1 MFCYN
6 IYFVLLMYI
15 KICTI
20 NAVSPM
26 DYESLN
32 MTLMFAACETRRCV
46 YLTIVDDFDGEP
58 NENFFYSLG
67 RSPDLHSSI
76 ELDQTLMIGEI
87 EIDG

>member
-1 MFCYN
+1 
-6 IYFVLLMYI
+6 
-15 KICTI
+15 
-20 NAVSPM
+20 M
-26 DYESLN
+26 DYEPLN

-46 YLTIVDDFDGEP
+46 NVTIVDDFEDEP
-58 NENFFYSLG
+58 NENFFYSLE

>member
-1 MFCYN
+1 
-6 IYFVLLMYI
+6 MYI

-20 NAVSPM
+20 IAVSPM

-32 MTLMFAACETRRCV
+32 VTLMFAACETQHCV
-46 YLTIVDDFDGEP
+46 NVTIVDDFEDEP
-58 NENFFYSLG
+58 NENFFYSLEM
-67 RSPDLHSSI
+67 SPDLHSSI